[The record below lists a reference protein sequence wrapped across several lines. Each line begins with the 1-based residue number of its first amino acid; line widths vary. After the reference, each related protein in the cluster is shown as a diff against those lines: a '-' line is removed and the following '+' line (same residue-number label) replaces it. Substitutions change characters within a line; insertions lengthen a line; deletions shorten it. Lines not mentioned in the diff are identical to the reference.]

1 MTEERPKH
9 TPTPEEEGASSA
21 PRRERTPTPS
31 GGRPTPRRFPGWL
44 LIPLGGL
51 AGWIVSSWM
60 GAAFGALIGAVLWRV
75 RA

>member
-1 MTEERPKH
+1 MTEEPESI
-9 TPTPEEEGASSA
+9 PTPEGDAGPS
-21 PRRERTPTPS
+21 PGRRDRTPTPS